1 MSLKAGEVWVHDREM
16 KTLMKLEELKTVGQ
30 LTEFLN
36 GTQGVAFCVLSEKDE
51 RYGWIGG
58 ELIRWRYLSLG
69 KRERGVVVR
78 YLMKV
83 SGYSRQQMTR
93 LIGQYRERGRLER
106 QQRTV
111 RGFARKYTARDIG
124 LLVEMDKRHDTPCGH
139 RIKKLCERA
148 CKMYGEAEYE
158 NLASISISH
167 LYNLRKSLAYVRR
180 RRWFQK
186 TQAKSSSIGERRK
199 PRPDGKP
206 GYLRIDTVHQGDL
219 DKTKGVYHI
228 NAVDETTQFEV
239 MCTVEKIGEHY
250 LIPALEELLEA
261 FPFRVMGFHS
271 DNGSEYINRRVAEL
285 LRKLHVELTKSRSR
299 QTNDNALVEGKNGA
313 VVRKQ
318 FGYSH
323 IPQRWAQRINDF
335 NRRHLNPYNNYHRPC
350 LFPETYL
357 DEKGKQRKR
366 YPYDLM
372 MTPYEKFKRIPDSKC
387 YLKEG
392 LTFEELDERVRSK
405 SDNQAA
411 DELQKAR
418 EELFRAIHEEE
429 NAG

>member
-1 MSLKAGEVWVHDREM
+1 M
-16 KTLMKLEELKTVGQ
+16 KTLMKLEDLKTVSQ
-30 LTEFLN
+30 LTEFLT
-36 GTQGVAFCVLSEKDE
+36 GTQAVAFSVLSDKDE
-51 RYGWIGG
+51 RYRWIGG
-58 ELIRWRYLSLG
+58 ELIRFRYMTLG
-69 KRERGVVVR
+69 KREKGVVVR

-93 LIGQYRERGRLER
+93 LIAQYRKSGRIER

-111 RGFARKYTARDIG
+111 RGFATKYTARDIQ

-148 CKMYGEAEYE
+148 YEIYGEAEYA

-167 LYNLRKSLAYVRR
+167 LYNLRGSSAYLRQRR
-180 RRWFQK
+180 SFQK
-186 TQAKSSSIGERRK
+186 TQSKPSSIGERRK

-219 DKTKGVYHI
+219 DKTKGVYHV

-239 MCTVEKIGEHY
+239 VCTVEKISEAY
-250 LIPALEELLEA
+250 LLPALEELLEA
-261 FPFRVMGFHS
+261 FPFKVIGFHS
-271 DNGSEYINRRVAEL
+271 DNGSEYVNRKVAEL
-285 LRKLHVELTKSRSR
+285 LRKLHVEMTKSRSR
-299 QTNDNALVEGKNGA
+299 QTNDNALVEGKNGS

-323 IPQRWAQRINDF
+323 IAQRWAERINDF
-335 NRRHLNPYNNYHRPC
+335 NREHLNPYNNYHRPC
-350 LFPETYL
+350 LFPETYI
-357 DEKGKQRKR
+357 DDKGKQRKR
-366 YPYDLM
+366 YLYNNM
-372 MTPYEKFKRIPDSKC
+372 MTPYEKFTLLPDNKQ
-387 YLKEG
+387 YLKSG
-392 LTFEELDERVRSK
+392 LTFEELDERVQEK

-418 EELFRAIHEEE
+418 QDLFRTIHEKE
-429 NAG
+429 NVG